1 MTRND
6 QAKSGG
12 MAVGKVAW
20 PSMTPNMKKKK
31 MPILFIKKWVRMDGQ
46 ERTMFTLSEEGAGRM
61 ILKRGLDAGFTL
73 R

>member
-1 MTRND
+1 
-6 QAKSGG
+6 
-12 MAVGKVAW
+12 MAEHDTKYE
-20 PSMTPNMKKKK
+20 KKK